1 LIVNAPNAGYKNF
14 TWAVV
19 AGEGGA
25 GGGVEI
31 NFKYKGCKT
40 VSEVKSKDA
49 NYLTTDIVDGV
60 WSESLADL
68 EDGNLMFSFY
78 GEYCTS
84 YPEVK
89 NLTEF
94 NGDLSSLTS
103 ARCMFDSC

>member
-40 VSEVKSKDA
+40 VDDVKVKDA

-68 EDGNLMFSFY
+68 ENGDRLFTSF
-78 GEYCTS
+78 GDDCS
-84 YPEVK
+84 LYPEVK
-89 NLTEF
+89 NLIEF

-103 ARCMFDSC
+103 AYDMFQGC